1 MSSTTL
7 KIVAAVAVLLAV
19 VLAFVGFRISR
30 EYAEQAQQAQA
41 QVQQKEVQQTLA
53 VVALKPLLAYQ
64 PIARDAVARTTVC
77 CCAKASSIEGSTAT
91 AASAASWAA

>member
-1 MSSTTL
+1 M
-7 KIVAAVAVLLAV
+7 
-19 VLAFVGFRISR
+19 VLAFAGFRISR

-64 PIARDAVARTTVC
+64 PIARDAVALVPVSVVPTDRY
-77 CCAKASSIEGSTAT
+77 SSIDDVVSKGPLVMMRASTLP
-91 AASAASWAA
+91 SLK